1 MTKDLMPGETL
12 VLKSHQHW
20 AVLLAPLLIPLVL
33 VVAAV
38 LVDYFATGLNRDYK
52 IIGTLLVVA
61 ILGLWLIVLWVRWRS
76 RSFMV
81 TDRRVIL
88 EEGVFSRSSKVI
100 ALDRVQDIATRQSLL
115 GRLFGFGHIEIDSA
129 GAAGAEVLE
138 ALPKPQRFRDE
149 VFVRAEKLRTQGLEE
164 GTPQASDV

>member
-1 MTKDLMPGETL
+1 
-12 VLKSHQHW
+12 
-20 AVLLAPLLIPLVL
+20 AVIPAPLPFPSLFA
-33 VVAAV
+33 VAAV

-100 ALDRVQDIATRQSLL
+100 ALDRVQAIATRQSLL
-115 GRLFGFGHIEIDSA
+115 RRLFGFGHIGTDSA
-129 GAAGAEVLE
+129 GAAGA
-138 ALPKPQRFRDE
+138 
-149 VFVRAEKLRTQGLEE
+149 
-164 GTPQASDV
+164 